1 MTGTL
6 LSLKRNGDGETGP
19 DLTDLT
25 LPDLQSLMITLG
37 NVGNPRS
44 SPSDSIWSKEDVTV
58 VIVVI
63 GADNTRHGVCAL
75 RKMF

>member
-19 DLTDLT
+19 DLTDLTDLT

-44 SPSDSIWSKEDVTV
+44 SPSDSI
-58 VIVVI
+58 
-63 GADNTRHGVCAL
+63 
-75 RKMF
+75 

>member
-37 NVGNPRS
+37 NVGNPRP
-44 SPSDSIWSKEDVTV
+44 SPSDSI
-58 VIVVI
+58 
-63 GADNTRHGVCAL
+63 
-75 RKMF
+75 